1 MKCYQILATNKYQYE
16 SESEKG
22 KSGDDGNSGG
32 EEGKKDDE
40 GASSGDVCSICHKN
54 FEEHDT
60 IRELAC
66 GVCFSQIIL
75 FNLSI
80 FRLLQ
85 SEILA

>member
-1 MKCYQILATNKYQYE
+1 MNQNLKRGSQGTMEIPE
-16 SESEKG
+16 G
-22 KSGDDGNSGG
+22 KK
-32 EEGKKDDE
+32 GKKDDE

-66 GVCFSQIIL
+66 GVCSSQIIL